1 MSYFKLPFKLLLAM
15 EHRALKTKGLS
26 HFLTNTLPNFVHVS
40 HAKQLVAEQAVT
52 TEKHDLQD
60 KKKSFPNA

>member
-1 MSYFKLPFKLLLAM
+1 M
-15 EHRALKTKGLS
+15 ERRALKTEGLS
-26 HFLTNTLPNFVHVS
+26 HFLTNTLPNFIHVS
-40 HAKQLVAEQAVT
+40 HAKQLLTEQAET